1 MYIVI
6 INIHRRTFRSQ
17 TSDLWTDAAAVV
29 GRVREER
36 VSRKTIK
43 VREKVEQS
51 RNTVFSPQF
60 CGSRGSK
67 SRLRKATVQ
76 SCLIGWE
83 IKNCTI
89 LHVSFLQDV
98 LQNCFVSD
106 VVNFEFCGSLT
117 ESLRVHF
124 HSLRRSCRVAW
135 YWTCQLCQLPL
146 FFEVSHNC
154 FLSDRYCR

>member
-6 INIHRRTFRSQ
+6 RNSHRRTFRSQ

-83 IKNCTI
+83 IKNCTYHFCRMSCRI
-89 LHVSFLQDV
+89 ASFLMLSTSNSV
-98 LQNCFVSD
+98 EVSQNLFVCTSILWGGLAELLGIGP
-106 VVNFEFCGSLT
+106 VNFVNF
-117 ESLRVHF
+117 HF
-124 HSLRRSCRVAW
+124 
-135 YWTCQLCQLPL
+135 

>member
-6 INIHRRTFRSQ
+6 RNSHRRTFRSQ

-67 SRLRKATVQ
+67 SRLGKATGAELSDRMRDQ
-76 SCLIGWE
+76 
-83 IKNCTI
+83 K

-106 VVNFEFCGSLT
+106 VVNFEFCASLT